1 MNSTINLTTFTSA
14 DSTIKTPEI
23 SSQEQKIA
31 IAKQSEPTLTIDEKI
46 NDKVSLDNTKELNA
60 NVIAKKDSEYT
71 IRLSNDKTIT
81 VNLPDADLKVNDK
94 LVISLENSKITNI
107 QIKDIAQSV
116 NLNIKDFEAIVN
128 AIIKQ
133 NTTNLIQENKLP
145 VIISPI
151 PEVNIANNQTTDI
164 KTVVEAKILNALM
177 LSLSITTNAG
187 SKALQE
193 AIFDINNLTL
203 ITKDNQ
209 APIQQVEFK
218 TDAIKTLVQALQ
230 TILKADSP
238 KQSLDLKIIKQE
250 TNNIIQTSLN
260 NDIKLEL
267 NLAKPENILT
277 KFITL
282 KPTISNNQFNL
293 VKPDTSNTV
302 TSIKVNAETFKNI
315 IEPLKQNI
323 LAKVAEP
330 ALNNIIKP
338 ETINQIGLKQAP
350 IANNQT
356 TNKLTTTTS
365 QANTITL
372 PVQVNDNKVIIP
384 SLNNLTIKVPVKIEQ
399 PIVNNQASNLNST
412 SASIKPEVPV
422 NKSTVKPVEQNIKQT
437 TLTIQNIDNKPQISL
452 TINDKTYNFENLDI
466 QLTDKQINNT
476 INSLIQQSSVINKN
490 TNAVL
495 LKSPNAFEILL
506 NVKNNAN
513 DVKAINF
520 NLTDSG
526 KIQLEY
532 TNIKDSTKIETQLNQ
547 ASIPNIAKSFAP
559 QLSLMLACTIITTK
573 QAEQQHDKSDIFSL
587 MLDSMPEAS
596 RPKLQ
601 VSHQSNESWKYFTF
615 PYYQEE
621 DDQQYKNGQMLYS
634 NAKDENGN
642 SIINLAVKANL
653 KKLGDVMLKFKILN
667 KNINLNIYTQSKLTT
682 LETEKLSKASQ
693 EAILNSGF
701 SGTVSIKN
709 IKHIEIPLLNSEKIV
724 YSGINIKI

>member
-14 DSTIKTPEI
+14 DSIIKTPEI

-31 IAKQSEPTLTIDEKI
+31 IAKQSEPTLTIDEKV

-107 QIKDIAQSV
+107 QIKDIAQTV
-116 NLNIKDFEAIVN
+116 NLNVKDFEAIVN

-133 NTTNLIQENKLP
+133 NTTSLIQENKLP

-164 KTVVEAKILNALM
+164 KTIVEAKILNALM
-177 LSLSITTNAG
+177 LSLSLTTNAG

-193 AIFDINNLTL
+193 AILDIGNLTL
-203 ITKDNQ
+203 ITKDSQ

-230 TILKADSP
+230 TILKADNP
-238 KQSLDLKIIKQE
+238 KQSLDLKVIKQE

-260 NDIKLEL
+260 KDIKLEL

-282 KPTISNNQFNL
+282 KPTTNDNQFNL
-293 VKPDTSNTV
+293 VKHDTSNTI

-323 LAKVAEP
+323 LAKVTEP
-330 ALNNIIKP
+330 ASNNIIKP
-338 ETINQIGLKQAP
+338 ETINQTGLKQEP
-350 IANNQT
+350 IANSQP
-356 TNKLTTTTS
+356 TNTLTTTN
-365 QANTITL
+365 QANTVTL
-372 PVQVNDNKVIIP
+372 PVQVNDNKVVIP

-399 PIVNNQASNLNST
+399 PIVNNQPSNLNST
-412 SASIKPEVPV
+412 SVSIKPEVSI
-422 NKSTVKPVEQNIKQT
+422 NNSTVKPVEQNIKQP

-452 TINDKTYNFENLDI
+452 TVNDKTYNFENLDI
-466 QLTDKQINNT
+466 QLTDKQINST

-490 TNAVL
+490 ANAVL

-532 TNIKDSTKIETQLNQ
+532 TNVKASTPVEKQINQ
-547 ASIPNIAKSFAP
+547 ASIPHIAKNFAP
-559 QLSLMLACTIITTK
+559 QLSLMLASAIIATK
-573 QAEQQHDKSDIFSL
+573 QAEQQSDKNDIFSL

-601 VSHQSNESWKYFTF
+601 VSSQNNESWKYFTF

-621 DDQQYKNGQMLYS
+621 DDQQYKNGQILYS

-642 SIINLAVKANL
+642 SIINFAVKANFT
-653 KKLGDVMLKFKILN
+653 KLGDIMLKFKILN
-667 KNINLNIYTQSKLTT
+667 KNINLNIYTQSKLTP
-682 LETEKLSKASQ
+682 LEIEKLSQASQ

-709 IKHIEIPLLNSEKIV
+709 TKHIEIPLLNSEKIV

>member
-14 DSTIKTPEI
+14 DSIIKTPEI

-31 IAKQSEPTLTIDEKI
+31 IAKQSEPTLTIDEKV

-107 QIKDIAQSV
+107 QIKDVAQSV
-116 NLNIKDFEAIVN
+116 NLNVKDFEAIVN

-133 NTTNLIQENKLP
+133 NTTNSIQENKLP

-151 PEVNIANNQTTDI
+151 PEVNVANNQTTDI
-164 KTVVEAKILNALM
+164 KTIVEAKILNALM
-177 LSLSITTNAG
+177 LSLSLTTNAG

-193 AIFDINNLTL
+193 AILDINNLTL
-203 ITKDNQ
+203 VTKDSQ
-209 APIQQVEFK
+209 VPIQQVEFK

-230 TILKADSP
+230 NILKADSP
-238 KQSLDLKIIKQE
+238 NQALDLKVIKQE

-260 NDIKLEL
+260 KDIKLEL

-282 KPTISNNQFNL
+282 KPTTNDNQFNL
-293 VKPDTSNTV
+293 VKPDTSNII

-338 ETINQIGLKQAP
+338 ETINQTSLKQAP
-350 IANNQT
+350 VANSQATNILNT
-356 TNKLTTTTS
+356 TN
-365 QANTITL
+365 QANTVTL
-372 PVQVNDNKVIIP
+372 PVQVNDNKVVIP

-399 PIVNNQASNLNST
+399 PIANNQANNLNNT

-422 NKSTVKPVEQNIKQT
+422 NNSIIKQVEQNIKQP

-452 TINDKTYNFENLDI
+452 TVNDKTYNFENLDI
-466 QLTDKQINNT
+466 QLTDKQINST

-490 TNAVL
+490 ANAVL

-532 TNIKDSTKIETQLNQ
+532 TNLKTSTPVEKQINQ
-547 ASIPNIAKSFAP
+547 ASIPHIAKSFAP
-559 QLSLMLACTIITTK
+559 QLSLMLASAIIATK
-573 QAEQQHDKSDIFSL
+573 QAEQQSDKNDIFSL
-587 MLDSMPEAS
+587 MLDSMPESS

-601 VSHQSNESWKYFTF
+601 VSSQNNESWKYFTF

-634 NAKDENGN
+634 NAKDDNGN
-642 SIINLAVKANL
+642 SIINFAVKANFT
-653 KKLGDVMLKFKILN
+653 KLGDVMLKFKILN
-667 KNINLNIYTQSKLTT
+667 KNISLNIYTQTKLTP
-682 LETEKLSKASQ
+682 LDIDKLSRTSQ
-693 EAILNSGF
+693 EAISNSGF

-709 IKHIEIPLLNSEKIV
+709 TKHIEIPLLNSEKIV